1 MVKNIEIENKF
12 LVSKASFYKLMKHFS
27 KNSSHLI
34 KQTNYYLDTD
44 KMELFKKH
52 NGALRIRRIAD
63 KFEMTIKQ
71 KVGNKSLETTIKVT
85 GDDLRRLSKGS
96 SKIKGIYQLLSN
108 YDIDAAKLKLVAKLI
123 TYRLKLK
130 YMGGEIFFDK
140 NVYNVTTD
148 YEIEYES
155 TNYQVGNN
163 KLLKLFKQLE
173 ITDYTP
179 SRPKV
184 RRALNV

>member
-12 LVSKASFYKLMKHFS
+12 LVSKASFYKLLKHFG
-27 KNSSHLI
+27 KNSSNLV
-34 KQTNYYLDTD
+34 KQTNYYLDTA

-52 NGALRIRRIAD
+52 NGALRIRRRGD

-71 KVGNKSLETTIKVT
+71 KSGNKSLETTIKVT
-85 GDDLRRLSKGS
+85 GDDLKRLSKGS
-96 SKIKGIYQLLSN
+96 SKIKGIYQLLAN
-108 YDIDAAKLKLVAKLI
+108 YEIDATKLKLVAKLI

-155 TNYQVGNN
+155 SNYRSGNS
-163 KLLKLFKQLE
+163 KLLKLFKQLT
-173 ITDYTP
+173 IDDYVG

-184 RRALNV
+184 RRALNI